1 MDLPFHPAFLCHNRL
16 YLLIEQPPSGSTL
29 MRNFSPD
36 YTRLG
41 SRPKVVW
48 QEETSYHWERGRLRP
63 HSTLNLKL
71 LDAVTVSHFALIAGE
86 DARVPI
92 THRRIPDR
100 IQD

>member
-1 MDLPFHPAFLCHNRL
+1 M
-16 YLLIEQPPSGSTL
+16 
-29 MRNFSPD
+29 
-36 YTRLG
+36 
-41 SRPKVVW
+41 W

-63 HSTLNLKL
+63 RSTLNLKL